1 MSSPQHRPPTSSPN
15 HNRSLVRVGYY
26 EIGKTIGKGNF
37 AVVRLGTHI
46 VTQTKVAIK
55 IIDKGQLDEENLQK
69 IFREIQIMKLLRHP
83 HIIKLYQVMESKQMI
98 YLVTEFAQNGEIFDH
113 LVDKGHMQESVARQK
128 FRQIVSAVK
137 YCHDNNIVHRDL
149 KAENLLL
156 DQDMNIKIADFG
168 FSNFYTPGAP
178 LGTWCGSPPYAAPEL
193 FEGRAYDGPK
203 ADIWS
208 LGVVLYVLVC
218 GALPFDGSTLQIL
231 RSRVLSAK
239 FRIPYFLSTACEDL
253 IRHML
258 VIDPERRY
266 TTEEIFQHHWM
277 HEKVSTPS
285 SPCLQ
290 SQNSASSDTGSAS
303 SDEEN
308 ELIIEHMLQIPNST
322 RDDII
327 TSVRENRFDNY
338 AAIFHLLKEKLRSE
352 PMQTLLP
359 VVASHQRK
367 SSITTGVV
375 ERPPVSPPSLSNDS
389 TGSNS
394 NSMPLPPT
402 PAFPTGAAL
411 DWTKDALN
419 QSESSLEKFGENSE
433 QDTDEDASNGPKDAY
448 QVIRRHTVGPE
459 EDSGRQAPTPAIL
472 RVSSRYPRCVPLP
485 ISALPNTNL
494 PANLPLVQNES
505 PQNFCVKD
513 QHLLKPPE
521 EFLSIAGQGIS
532 RRASDGGANISVH
545 YHNRFDHYSHYCAQP
560 YRTFSPHTRDI
571 SLSPRRSVRTR
582 EPPTGLEA
590 PPGTSTGAS
599 AWFRAQMMS
608 AGRQR
613 RSGLIAL
620 LDKAQQSHN
629 LTRRCSEGGGSPPPL
644 AFMTPGGTT
653 PHMLKALQQEHQI
666 LLQQKHHAPLS
677 DSERAEVQRRHTIH
691 VQQMQQVQQQQSR
704 LQTGVMNLSMSS
716 PPSIASS
723 PIHTPSGGVPL
734 SPQLARLSSPQQ
746 VLSQLQRLQL
756 QFSNIDDPSSRASTP
771 SPPVRIP
778 QLVVTDLS
786 PRVIPPIAACV
797 PPPSQA
803 SPAVSSS
810 SATTTSVAAATAAV
824 VAAAAQSG
832 YIPHISVTDEKGE
845 DCALYSPTR
854 WVENTVL
861 DDTSPTTS
869 TGAGA
874 VGLPT
879 ITENLFEPQTVYR
892 RGSAENDYEDVMDY
906 TMPELLQKT
915 PSGSLCME
923 LTLNQGSLGEI
934 QRALCERATDLVLQR
949 SERGLIA
956 LEPHGVVQVELEL
969 DQRLLKMRRLSG
981 DTVHY
986 SRLCQRLIECMDS
999 VVG

>member
-472 RVSSRYPRCVPLP
+472 RVPLP

-571 SLSPRRSVRTR
+571 SNS
-582 EPPTGLEA
+582 
-590 PPGTSTGAS
+590 
-599 AWFRAQMMS
+599 
-608 AGRQR
+608 
-613 RSGLIAL
+613 LI
-620 LDKAQQSHN
+620 
-629 LTRRCSEGGGSPPPL
+629 TRRCSEGGGSPPPL

-691 VQQMQQVQQQQSR
+691 VQQMQQVQP
-704 LQTGVMNLSMSS
+704 GVMNLSMSS